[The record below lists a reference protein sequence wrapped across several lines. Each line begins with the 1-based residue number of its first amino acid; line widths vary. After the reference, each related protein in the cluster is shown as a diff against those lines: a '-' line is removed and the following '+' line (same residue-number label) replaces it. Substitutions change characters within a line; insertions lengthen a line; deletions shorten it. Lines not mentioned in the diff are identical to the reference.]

1 MSENG
6 VVTWLLQDQ
15 VSSTTVTVN
24 TDSSSAS
31 EVKYSAFG
39 EIRASTG
46 TTVTDKKYTG
56 QQQESEIGLDFYV
69 SRFYDPTTAHFVQ
82 PDSSIPES
90 GSSKSFDRYAY
101 VNWNPI
107 NFSDPSGNIPQWL
120 SGFGEFFLGFS
131 TEFTRAN
138 NWIGAII
145 EPQVAESLSPS
156 ESESSAMIAGRIIG
170 DIATIAIG
178 VTEIAGGG
186 TITGGG
192 AVVGCGVT
200 LCLASAPAIAVGIAA
215 ISTGVIT
222 TASGSAALGE
232 NIGIAFSKRH
242 ENDLHPD
249 PNATGPHSVVKRDPE
264 TGRVTNYETYR
275 PQTNPRNPNPWE
287 KVLRY
292 DNKGKPHP
300 DTITKQYILPHIHDF
315 INNLVRRPFWFEK
328 PK

>member
-1 MSENG
+1 M
-6 VVTWLLQDQ
+6 
-15 VSSTTVTVN
+15 
-24 TDSSSAS
+24 
-31 EVKYSAFG
+31 
-39 EIRASTG
+39 
-46 TTVTDKKYTG
+46 
-56 QQQESEIGLDFYV
+56 
-69 SRFYDPTTAHFVQ
+69 
-82 PDSSIPES
+82 
-90 GSSKSFDRYAY
+90 
-101 VNWNPI
+101 NWNPI

-186 TITGGG
+186 TIPGGG
-192 AVVGCGVT
+192 AVVGCRVT
-200 LCLASAPAIAVGIAA
+200 LCLASAPAITVGIAT

-222 TASGSAALGE
+222 TASGSAAVDE
-232 NIGIAFSKRH
+232 NIGIKFSKWH

-275 PQTNPRNPNPWE
+275 PQTNPRNPNSWE

-300 DTITKQYILPHIHDF
+300 DTITKQYIHPHIHDF